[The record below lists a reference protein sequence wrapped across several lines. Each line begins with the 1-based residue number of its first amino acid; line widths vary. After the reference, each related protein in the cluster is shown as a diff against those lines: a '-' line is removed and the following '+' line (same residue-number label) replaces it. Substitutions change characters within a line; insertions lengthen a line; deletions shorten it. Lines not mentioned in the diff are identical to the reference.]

1 MTTPLEIEME
11 IPVKVTTTKIQ
22 VLVETTTLNGSL
34 LMMLA
39 AFAEEELTTQRVSF
53 PMKLHPFVRV
63 ITLFLIHSV
72 MTALGIS
79 PTQVDVETTI
89 LLISQP
95 HQPAALAEEELL
107 MVFQSIQLAQMV
119 LDASTM
125 IPQVIPSEI
134 HAPFGTTPIHLVV
147 ETSILILSLP
157 SINAAHV
164 EEDCSELMPK
174 PSPQLLALLITLHQI
189 LLVTVALGTIP
200 MPEPNAKVPGMMM
213 TSAPSINAALAEEE
227 SLKSGD

>member
-1 MTTPLEIEME
+1 MIPLVIEME
-11 IPVKVTTTKIQ
+11 TLAQCIMTT
-22 VLVETTTLNGSL
+22 
-34 LMMLA
+34 
-39 AFAEEELTTQRVSF
+39 
-53 PMKLHPFVRV
+53 
-63 ITLFLIHSV
+63 IH
-72 MTALGIS
+72 L
-79 PTQVDVETTI
+79 DVET
-89 LLISQP
+89 
-95 HQPAALAEEELL
+95 
-107 MVFQSIQLAQMV
+107 M
-119 LDASTM
+119 
-125 IPQVIPSEI
+125 
-134 HAPFGTTPIHLVV
+134 
-147 ETSILILSLP
+147 ILILSLP